1 MINGPYALLRPWN
14 NNLQSNAKTVMHSI
28 EIEEAKIFFYVDED
42 HAFGELSPNQD

>member
-1 MINGPYALLRPWN
+1 MMNGPCALLRPWN

-28 EIEEAKIFFYVDED
+28 EIEEAKISFYVDED